1 VTKSVHVEFVV
12 DKVALDRFFSEI
24 FGFPMSVPLHRD
36 SPLSYII
43 WGPLEATIMVS
54 QNEKPVF

>member
-1 VTKSVHVEFVV
+1 VGFVV

-24 FGFPMSVPLHRD
+24 FGFPLSVPLHHD

-43 WGPLEATIMVS
+43 WGPSIGPLEATIMVS
-54 QNEKPVF
+54 QNKKPVF